1 MLDFWPDRGTVE
13 QNDLSSDG
21 VNINSRFYGNPD
33 LTDITT
39 KSGYLNRYSLVLKT
53 LSRNINL

>member
-39 KSGYLNRYSLVLKT
+39 KKW
-53 LSRNINL
+53 IFE